1 MQDSHLNP
9 RVLSPFYL
17 GSVEGVGRR
26 GVLGGLVGDVRRRKV
41 FPNNSGRWG
50 CGSRRHLQIWGTTSM
65 DNMIVG
71 NRQGIIS

>member
-50 CGSRRHLQIWGTTSM
+50 VWKQAAPSDLG
-65 DNMIVG
+65 DNEYG
-71 NRQGIIS
+71 